1 MQNEYQPEENRE
13 SFQPAIPSK
22 S

>member
-1 MQNEYQPEENRE
+1 ML

-22 S
+22 